1 MNLADFD
8 PDVVVQYHITHLELE
23 RVVRYVRL
31 LQGPIAP
38 TLDDIAVGGYY
49 GTAALLHEVVE
60 LRLLLARDPELLGR
74 DRETIQRF
82 WRANE
87 DAHAEALIEE
97 YQYLRGKV
105 AQLFAADVPLGALV
119 VANTNRDDFNLL
131 LESNIPVRIFEP
143 SKSEVMQAAHWLE
156 QVRQMGKEMLL

>member
-1 MNLADFD
+1 MDLADFD
-8 PDVVVQYHITHLELE
+8 PDVVAQYHITHLELE
-23 RVVRYVRL
+23 RVVHYVRL
-31 LQGPIAP
+31 LQGPTAP

-87 DAHAEALIEE
+87 DAHAEALIVESINICGGKSPN
-97 YQYLRGKV
+97 YLQQMSHWG
-105 AQLFAADVPLGALV
+105 
-119 VANTNRDDFNLL
+119 
-131 LESNIPVRIFEP
+131 
-143 SKSEVMQAAHWLE
+143 HWLSPTRTE
-156 QVRQMGKEMLL
+156 TISTCFSNPTSQFAYLSHRRARLCKLLTGWSKFDK